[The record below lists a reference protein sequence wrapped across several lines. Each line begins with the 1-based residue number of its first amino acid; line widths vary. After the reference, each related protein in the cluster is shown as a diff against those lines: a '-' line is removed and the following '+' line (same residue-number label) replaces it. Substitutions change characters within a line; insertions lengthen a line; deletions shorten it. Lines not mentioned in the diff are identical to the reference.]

1 MSKKLKHLFSGFDST
16 ILGYVLAGMML
27 MVGIAEVFTGHYLR
41 AFCSFLYA
49 FIVFSAIN
57 IIKENK
63 HLKRMLVLQHLI
75 IEALEENAGNRH
87 NETSDHPEPP
97 TFEESQ
103 GEKKE
108 E

>member
-1 MSKKLKHLFSGFDST
+1 MNKKLKHLFSGFDST
-16 ILGYVLAGMML
+16 ILGYVLAGMLL
-27 MVGIAEVFTGHYLR
+27 MIGIVEVFTCQFLR

-49 FIVFSAIN
+49 FIVFGAME

-63 HLKRMLVLQHLI
+63 HLKRMLALQHLI
-75 IEALEENAGNRH
+75 IEAIEEKAILRH
-87 NETSDHPEPP
+87 KEIPDQPEPP

-108 E
+108 D